1 MGRLKRPLAAGL
13 LALFAIT
20 ATAGPARAES
30 LLWTLLASPLT
41 ATTGVETTFTLTA
54 TNEDLLEPLDS
65 SREIG
70 CVVVDV
76 PANFKVAAATVTGS
90 NAGGSWAATLNGNQV
105 RVQAGSG
112 GDRLELLGWV
122 RFTVRATPQAAG
134 SLAWGSRA
142 FRDQGCGGSGALLG
156 LPPIVVVTGPPV
168 TPTPHP
174 TATPTPL
181 PSILPTARPTPRL
194 TPLPTLVP
202 TLPPSL
208 LPTPRPTLGPSD
220 RPTSSP
226 TPGASGSSPTPLGGS
241 PTPPGGSPSEPPGS
255 SSGSVPPATGS
266 GAATA
271 SESPT
276 DGGTPAAGSGAL
288 PGATGTA
295 GREEP
300 TLRIDADLL
309 FGVGVFEWVV
319 PAAAVGVPGLVVIA
333 WVAAQTGAALI
344 WIPAVRRFREER
356 RRRHRL
362 AVSPVGARTP

>member
-1 MGRLKRPLAAGL
+1 LAAAVLAL
-13 LALFAIT
+13 LAST

-54 TNEDLLEPLDS
+54 TNEDLLEPIDS

-122 RFTVRATPQAAG
+122 TFTVRATAQAAG

-142 FRDQGCGGSGALLG
+142 YRDQSCGGSGALLN

-168 TPTPHP
+168 TPTPQP

-181 PSILPTARPTPRL
+181 PSILPTLRPTPIL

-208 LPTPRPTLGPSD
+208 LPTPRPTQRPSN
-220 RPTSSP
+220 PTPFP
-226 TPGASGSSPTPLGGS
+226 TPGTSGGS
-241 PTPPGGSPSEPPGS
+241 PTLPGASPTEPPGS
-255 SSGSVPPATGS
+255 SGGSLPPATASGTATASASPADGGPTPATGS
-266 GAATA
+266 GPGPGDAGAA
-271 SESPT
+271 S
-276 DGGTPAAGSGAL
+276 DGEPA
-288 PGATGTA
+288 
-295 GREEP
+295 
-300 TLRIDADLL
+300 LRIDPDLL

-319 PAAAVGVPGLVVIA
+319 PAAAVGVPGLLVIA
-333 WVAAQTGAALI
+333 WVAAQAGAALI

-362 AVSPVGARTP
+362 RTAATG